1 MSHRLSRARSNRPSD
16 AVCMERSDLAMK
28 REERA
33 VDVDDVGVAAEL
45 ISVIVRG
52 ANCMD
57 VMLFVFEIS
66 VLQCINDP

>member
-1 MSHRLSRARSNRPSD
+1 MSHSRARSNNPSD
-16 AVCMERSDLAMK
+16 TVCMERSELATK

>member
-1 MSHRLSRARSNRPSD
+1 
-16 AVCMERSDLAMK
+16 MERSDLAMR

-57 VMLFVFEIS
+57 VMLFVSEIS

>member
-1 MSHRLSRARSNRPSD
+1 MSHNRARSNRPSD
-16 AVCMERSDLAMK
+16 AVCMERSDLAM
-28 REERA
+28 RRERA

>member
-1 MSHRLSRARSNRPSD
+1 MKEKPGKIVNRED
-16 AVCMERSDLAMK
+16 
-28 REERA
+28 RA